1 MTLLAPPPGVRNDL
15 RARAAYAEGA
25 GIFRILPA
33 LVARPV
39 TITDLATLV
48 TWARDAGCSLTARGA
63 GSGMAGGNVGD
74 GLLLDL
80 TALEGAPLAIDAVNH
95 RAWCGAAVT
104 IDQLNNAAR
113 PAGLRMPVRPSSGR
127 WATAGG
133 VVATNAAGAMSYRA
147 GSVRP
152 WVEGLSVMT
161 AEGDVASLR
170 RGVPAPAGVAAFDR
184 LAAILPDITRA
195 AHVIREHFPVTRKN
209 SAGYALDAFLA
220 SGDVIDLLIGSEGT
234 LALVTEVTWRL
245 EPLPRHRATVRFL
258 VGSLEEL
265 PRVLDRIDSVDA
277 VAVELLDRTFL
288 EFVDPGEHS
297 TAEAILLVDIEGDPS
312 EVLER
317 LDMLEGIGR
326 ETGCPTTIAR
336 DEAEAE
342 RLWAI
347 RHAASPRLAQLG
359 DTRRSLQVIEDGAVP
374 RPRLGDYIAGLRA
387 ITTRHEVPAVIFGHA
402 GDGHLHVNLIP
413 DVTGERWEEGVRRV
427 YDDTMDLVL
436 RLGGTPSGEHGDGRL
451 RAGLLARCYGPE
463 VLALFH
469 RIKEAFD
476 PRGILN
482 PGVILGEGPPPWDH
496 LKVDPPG
503 TVPTDIAMAL
513 RTIEREGTYDTPR
526 LRLADH
532 PPPRSH
538 PELQARDL

>member
-1 MTLLAPPPGVRNDL
+1 MTLVLSRPPGLRDDF

-39 TITDLATLV
+39 TIDDLATV
-48 TWARDAGCSLTARGA
+48 VRWAHDTGCSITPRGA

-74 GLLLDL
+74 GLLIDL
-80 TALEGAPLAIDAVNH
+80 TALEGAPLAIDAGNH

-104 IDQLNNAAR
+104 IDQLNAAAR

-133 VVATNAAGAMSYRA
+133 VIATNAAGAMSYQA
-147 GSVRP
+147 GSVRS

-161 AEGDVASLR
+161 GEGDVTSLR
-170 RGVPAPAGVAAFDR
+170 RGMPAPTGVAAVDR
-184 LAAILPDITRA
+184 LAEILPDITRA
-195 AHVIREHFPVTRKN
+195 AHLIREHFPLTRKN
-209 SAGYALDAFLA
+209 SSGYALDAFLA
-220 SGDVIDLLIGSEGT
+220 SGDLIDLLIGSEGT

-258 VGSLEEL
+258 VGALEQL
-265 PRVLDRIDSVDA
+265 PGILDRIDPVGA

-288 EFVDPGEHS
+288 EFVDPAEHS
-297 TAEAILLVDIEGDPS
+297 PAEAILLVDVEGDPS
-312 EVLER
+312 DVLER
-317 LDMLEGIGR
+317 LDVLEGIGR
-326 ETGCPTTIAR
+326 ETGCPTTLAR

-359 DTRRSLQVIEDGAVP
+359 DTRRSLQVVEDGAVP
-374 RPRLGDYIAGLRA
+374 RHRLGDYIAGLRA
-387 ITTRHEVPAVIFGHA
+387 ITARHRVPAVIFGHA

-413 DVTGERWEEGVRRV
+413 DVTRAGWEEGVRRV
-427 YDDTMDLVL
+427 YDGTMDLVL
-436 RLGGTPSGEHGDGRL
+436 QLGGTPSGEHGDGRL

-463 VLALFH
+463 ILALFR
-469 RIKEAFD
+469 RIKDAFD

-503 TVPTDIAMAL
+503 TVPTDIEAAL
-513 RTIEREGTYDTPR
+513 RSIERDGTYDTPR
-526 LRLADH
+526 LRLADRGMDGG
-532 PPPRSH
+532 PC
-538 PELQARDL
+538 

>member
-1 MTLLAPPPGVRNDL
+1 MTTLLARPPGVRDDL

-25 GIFRILPA
+25 GIFRIVPA

-39 TITDLATLV
+39 SIEELATLMR
-48 TWARDAGCSLTARGA
+48 WAREGGCSVTARGA
-63 GSGMAGGNVGD
+63 GSGMAGGNVGE

-80 TALEGAPLAIDAVNH
+80 TALEGAPLAIDAANH

-104 IDQLNNAAR
+104 IDQLNAAAR
-113 PAGLRMPVRPSSGR
+113 PAGLRMPIRPSSGR

-133 VVATNAAGAMSYRA
+133 VVATNASGAMSYQA

-161 AEGDVASLR
+161 AEGDVVSLR
-170 RGVPAPAGVAAFDR
+170 RGVPAPTGVPAFDR
-184 LAAILPDITRA
+184 LAAIIPDVTRA
-195 AHVIREHFPVTRKN
+195 GHLIREHFPLTRKN

-220 SGDVIDLLIGSEGT
+220 SGDLIDLLIGSEGT

-245 EPLPRHRATVRFL
+245 EALPRHRATVRFL
-258 VGSLEEL
+258 VDSLEQL
-265 PRVLDRIDSVDA
+265 PRILDRIDPVGA

-288 EFVDPGEHS
+288 EFVDPAERS

-312 EVLER
+312 DVLER
-317 LDMLEGIGR
+317 LDILEGIGR
-326 ETGCPTTIAR
+326 ETGCPTTMAR

-359 DTRRSLQVIEDGAVP
+359 DTRRSLQVIEDAAVP
-374 RPRLGDYIAGLRA
+374 RHRLGSYIHGIRT
-387 ITTRHEVPAVIFGHA
+387 ITASHAVPAVIFGHA

-413 DVTGERWEEGVRRV
+413 DVTGAGWQERVRQV
-427 YDDTMDLVL
+427 YDETMDLVL
-436 RLGGTPSGEHGDGRL
+436 QLGGTPSGEHGDGRL
-451 RAGLLARCYGPE
+451 RAGLLERCYGPE

-469 RIKEAFD
+469 RIKNAFD
-476 PRGILN
+476 PWGILN
-482 PGVILGEGPPPWDH
+482 PGVILGEGPPPWDR

-503 TVPTDIAMAL
+503 TVPTDIEAAL
-513 RTIEREGTYDTPR
+513 RTIERDGTYDTPR
-526 LRLADH
+526 LRLAD
-532 PPPRSH
+532 RSADGG
-538 PELQARDL
+538 PC

>member
-1 MTLLAPPPGVRNDL
+1 MTLALSRPFGVRDDL

-25 GIFRILPA
+25 GIFRVLPA
-33 LVARPV
+33 LVARP
-39 TITDLATLV
+39 ATVAELRALV
-48 TWARDAGCSLTARGA
+48 RWAGEAGCSITARGA

-74 GLLLDL
+74 GLLVDL
-80 TALEGAPLAIDAVNH
+80 TALEGAPLAIDAANH

-104 IDQLNNAAR
+104 IDQLNAAAR
-113 PAGLRMPVRPSSGR
+113 SAGLRMPVRPSSGR

-133 VVATNAAGAMSYRA
+133 VVATNASGAMSYRA

-161 AEGDVASLR
+161 GEGDVVALR
-170 RGVPAPAGVAAFDR
+170 RGMPAPTGVAAFDR

-195 AHVIREHFPVTRKN
+195 ADTIREHFPVTRKN

-220 SGDVIDLLIGSEGT
+220 SGDLIDLLIGSEGT

-245 EPLPRHRATVRFL
+245 EALPRHRATVRFL
-258 VGSLEEL
+258 VGSLEQL
-265 PRVLDRIDSVDA
+265 PRVLDRIDPVDA

-288 EFVDPGEHS
+288 EFVDPAEHS
-297 TAEAILLVDIEGDPS
+297 PADAILLVDVEGDPS

-317 LDMLEGIGR
+317 LDRLEGIGR

-359 DTRRSLQVIEDGAVP
+359 DARRSLQVVEDGAVP
-374 RPRLGDYIAGLRA
+374 RHRLGDYIAGLRA
-387 ITTRHEVPAVIFGHA
+387 ITSRHRVPAVIFGHA

-413 DVTGERWEEGVRRV
+413 DVTAEGWQGRVRSV

-436 RLGGTPSGEHGDGRL
+436 QLGGTPSGEHGDGRL

-463 VLALFH
+463 ILTVFH
-469 RIKEAFD
+469 RIKDAFD
-476 PRGILN
+476 PQGILN

-503 TVPTDIAMAL
+503 TVPTDIEAAL
-513 RTIEREGTYDTPR
+513 RNIERDGTYDTPR
-526 LRLADH
+526 LRLAD
-532 PPPRSH
+532 
-538 PELQARDL
+538 RDMA